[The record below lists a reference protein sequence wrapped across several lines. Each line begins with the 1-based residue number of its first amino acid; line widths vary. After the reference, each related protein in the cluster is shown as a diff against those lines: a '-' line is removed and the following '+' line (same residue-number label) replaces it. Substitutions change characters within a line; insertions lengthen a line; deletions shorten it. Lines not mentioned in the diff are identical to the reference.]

1 MVFQAPRFVWRIK
14 GASLGAMEVLVM
26 ITAIA
31 ASAALIALL
40 LFARPGFIVS
50 PQSVDAPAPES
61 TREEELVRQ
70 INQISEEF
78 SPEFWRR
85 YRELWAKLEAETLV
99 PDGPEHQELI
109 QMTDQLELRHAGR
122 LGLLSELA
130 KLRKTSLTEVMKHP
144 DVLAHFH
151 G

>member
-1 MVFQAPRFVWRIK
+1 
-14 GASLGAMEVLVM
+14 MEILVM

-31 ASAALIALL
+31 ASAAMVALL
-40 LFARPGFIVS
+40 LLARPGLIVS
-50 PQSVDAPAPES
+50 PQSVDAPAPEA
-61 TREEELVRQ
+61 THEEELVRP
-70 INQISEEF
+70 INQINDEF

-85 YRELWAKLEAETLV
+85 YRELRAKLEAETLV

-109 QMTDQLELRHAGR
+109 QMTDRLELRHADR
-122 LGLLSELA
+122 LGLLFELA
-130 KLRKTSLTEVMKHP
+130 KLRKTSLTEVVKHP